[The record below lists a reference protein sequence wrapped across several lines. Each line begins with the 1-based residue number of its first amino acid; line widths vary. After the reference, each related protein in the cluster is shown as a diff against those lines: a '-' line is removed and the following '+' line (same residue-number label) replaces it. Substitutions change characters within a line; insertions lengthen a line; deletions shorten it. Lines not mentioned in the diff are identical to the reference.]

1 MPVAA
6 EWPAARSESP
16 GGVAI
21 RSSWPPPLSGH
32 RDRDAGH
39 GGSPAVAGSAPASL
53 RSMAGKPAEWENA
66 GATPGP
72 RRCLSVRFRASQVG
86 DTTQW
91 GTTLTQVLSQLA
103 GGARQDSTSSL
114 CQLDCDSY
122 SDVATSIVLS
132 KALAGLSLGRSPLR
146 AMGKGP
152 GGGGPAV
159 TAS

>member
-1 MPVAA
+1 M
-6 EWPAARSESP
+6 
-16 GGVAI
+16 
-21 RSSWPPPLSGH
+21 
-32 RDRDAGH
+32 
-39 GGSPAVAGSAPASL
+39 AGSAPALL
-53 RSMAGKPAEWENA
+53 RSMAGNSPNGKMQERL
-66 GATPGP
+66 GP
-72 RRCLSVRFRASQVG
+72 RAPEPEGACQADPGRLG

-91 GTTLTQVLSQLA
+91 SATLTQVLSQLA
-103 GGARQDSTSSL
+103 EGARQDSTSSL

-122 SDVATSIVLS
+122 SDVVTSIMLS